1 MDLLGSPNVYDRE
14 IAQRILSER
23 GSASIVGKLE
33 ALVLDEKKPR
43 PARMHG
49 LWARVGI
56 GPLEPGFQASLLSH
70 GDATFRAWGV
80 RAAGNT
86 RKLDAKLCDHV
97 LKLAGDSSPDV
108 RLQVAIAA
116 TKIDGVDPLR
126 VLLAVEQRS
135 YEDPLIPQIVWQNLH
150 PMLEERQYEIVR
162 RFEKLNGRDKSFS
175 PLAPHAIE
183 KLLASSKP
191 DAKVIG
197 AILDECLWHVECRE
211 AIDLVAERFRAGITP
226 TSFKDELRRELIK
239 VVRESY
245 MVLHFPNTNDC
256 CVLLAYC
263 GDKQGLEETRGLAS
277 RTWDGKDQEFRQKM
291 EEVRIRALDALLFLE
306 PLKTT
311 RSLVEKTLGEGDAS
325 SSIAF
330 RGKVLDT
337 LDSRDDPELAP
348 IILRAYPNLAAQ
360 LKPRAIELLT
370 ERPAWSKAL
379 LAAVEAKQVPT
390 SALNVNQLRRLQKSK
405 DPEIA
410 KHVRTLFGTIRD
422 RRNPSRERT
431 VEEKKQLIRST
442 PGDPVAGLAVFNKL
456 CAQCHKIHGEGQD
469 VGPDITSNG
478 RNDFEQLLSNVF
490 DPSLVIGP
498 GYQAT
503 TVATTDGRVL
513 TGLLVEDGKE
523 RVVLKIQGGKIETI
537 PRSQIDE
544 MKTSSLS
551 LMPEEMEKQ
560 FTTQEIADL
569 FAFLCLDKP
578 PTDPS
583 AKPLPG
589 AGPIRRR

>member
-1 MDLLGSPNVYDRE
+1 M
-14 IAQRILSER
+14 
-23 GSASIVGKLE
+23 
-33 ALVLDEKKPR
+33 
-43 PARMHG
+43 
-49 LWARVGI
+49 
-56 GPLEPGFQASLLSH
+56 
-70 GDATFRAWGV
+70 
-80 RAAGNT
+80 
-86 RKLDAKLCDHV
+86 
-97 LKLAGDSSPDV
+97 
-108 RLQVAIAA
+108 
-116 TKIDGVDPLR
+116 
-126 VLLAVEQRS
+126 
-135 YEDPLIPQIVWQNLH
+135 
-150 PMLEERQYEIVR
+150 
-162 RFEKLNGRDKSFS
+162 
-175 PLAPHAIE
+175 
-183 KLLASSKP
+183 
-191 DAKVIG
+191 IG
-197 AILDECLWHVECRE
+197 AILDECLWHEECRE

-226 TSFKDELRRELIK
+226 ASFKDELRRELIK

-245 MVLHFPNTNDC
+245 LVLHFRNTNDC

-277 RTWDGKDQEFRQKM
+277 RTWDGKDKEFRQKM

-348 IILRAYPNLAAQ
+348 IILKSYPKLAAE

-370 ERPAWSKAL
+370 ERPAWSRAL

-390 SALNVNQLRRLQKSK
+390 SALNLTQLRRLQKSK
-405 DPEIA
+405 DPEVA

-431 VEEKKQLIRST
+431 VEEKKQLIRSM
-442 PGDPVAGLAVFNKL
+442 PGDPVAGLGVFNKL

-513 TGLLVEDGKE
+513 TGLLAEDGKE
-523 RVVLKIQGGKIETI
+523 RVVLKIQGGKVETI

-544 MKTSSLS
+544 LKTSSLS

-560 FTTQEIADL
+560 FTPQEIADL

-578 PTDPS
+578 PSDPT

-589 AGPIRRR
+589 AGPIRHR